1 MLAYIVL
8 YLKKL
13 KKINV
18 LYTIKIVITLLKEGD
33 EMHVLF
39 LVLNETEYLDDILAA
54 FVEVGVKGATILDS
68 QGMASAIASN
78 VNRQIP
84 LFGSL
89 KSFLDSSRPYNKT
102 VFTVV
107 ESQELLDKAIN
118 AINSVIGDICKP
130 GIGLMFTVPVGNVY
144 GLPKNTK

>member
-1 MLAYIVL
+1 
-8 YLKKL
+8 
-13 KKINV
+13 
-18 LYTIKIVITLLKEGD
+18 
-33 EMHVLF
+33 MHILF
-39 LVLNETEYLDDILAA
+39 LVLNEIEYLDDILSA
-54 FVEVGVKGATILDS
+54 FVEAGVKGATILDS

-78 VNRQIP
+78 SDRQIP

-107 ESQELLDKAIN
+107 ESQELLDKAID
-118 AINSVIGDICKP
+118 AINSVVGDICKP
-130 GIGLMFTVPVGNVY
+130 GIGLMFTVPVGNIY